1 MQSSATTVTAYLES
15 LPADRRPAIEAVR
28 KVILEN
34 LDKNFEEG
42 MTYGMIGFY
51 VPHRVYP
58 AGYHCDPKQPLPF
71 MALASQKAHMS
82 LYMSCLDMSA
92 EERSWF
98 EKAWKTAGK
107 KLDMGKCCIRFKRL
121 DELAL
126 DVVGQVVARTKAK
139 EYIQRY
145 EAQRPAPKA
154 KAKSK
159 APAKSKKA
167 PKAN

>member
-82 LYMSCLDMSA
+82 LYMSCLDMST
-92 EERSWF
+92 EEWSWF
-98 EKAWKTAGK
+98 EKAWKAAGK